1 MNPPGPA
8 THKNY
13 LEYPEK
19 WALTIDGRK
28 IGVNLED
35 AFWHALGDI
44 AVAKGTTRPR
54 LINAIN
60 QTLSSANLS
69 SVIRVCILAYYQGL
83 HA

>member
-1 MNPPGPA
+1 
-8 THKNY
+8 
-13 LEYPEK
+13 
-19 WALTIDGRK
+19 
-28 IGVNLED
+28 
-35 AFWHALGDI
+35 LGDI